1 MVIERFE
8 VSGLAQY
15 AYIVSD
21 GGEAVAIDPIR
32 DIDRYLDYLRTRKLR
47 LKRILETHIHAD
59 FAAGSVELAEA
70 TGAELA
76 FSGYDEGER
85 YVYAMPHRAMRDGDV
100 VTIGGVRLEARHT
113 PGHTPEHLSF
123 LLYEKNVVQPLAMF
137 TGDFL
142 FVGSMGR
149 PDLLGEEAKVGLAHE
164 LYRSAKYRLADLPDG
179 LLIYPG
185 HGAGSFCGAGMGE
198 RATTTLGY
206 ERATNLYF
214 SYGEEEFV
222 REILASAP
230 PMPAYYP
237 RMKMLNAQGAPPL
250 HGIPGDRALTAEE
263 VAATQE
269 DVVLIDLRS
278 VEAFAAAHIVGSIN
292 IGAGLNFSLWA
303 GWLLASSKRIVLI
316 ADAGNAEESRRA
328 LVRVGLDNIVG
339 VLPMETWIEEGRD
352 FETMKLRSVI
362 EVERERSSLF
372 LLDVRNADERTRGI
386 MPGAHSVAVGD
397 LPQHLQQVPRDAKI
411 VTVCASGYRASIA
424 ASLLAREGYDDVSIM
439 DGGTTAWTRRSL
451 PLVTE

>member
-8 VSGLAQY
+8 VAGLAQY

-21 GGEAVAIDPIR
+21 AGEAVVIDGIR
-32 DIDRYLDYLRTRKLR
+32 DIDRYVDYLRARKLR
-47 LKRILETHIHAD
+47 LKCILETHIHAD
-59 FAAGSVELAEA
+59 FAAGSVEMAEA

-76 FSGYDEGER
+76 FSAYDEGER

-100 VTIGGVRLEARHT
+100 VNVGGVRLEARYT

-123 LLYEKNVVQPLAMF
+123 LLYENNVVQPLAMF
-137 TGDFL
+137 SGDFL

-164 LYRSAKYRLADLPDG
+164 LYRSAKYRIADLPDG

-198 RATTTLGY
+198 RAATTLGY
-206 ERATNLYF
+206 ERATNPYF

-237 RMKMLNAQGAPPL
+237 RIKMLNAQGAPPL
-250 HGIPGDRALTAEE
+250 QGIPGDRALTAEE
-263 VAATQE
+263 VAAMQE
-269 DVVLIDLRS
+269 DAVLVDLRS

-292 IGAGLNFSLWA
+292 IGAGQNFSLWA
-303 GWLLASSKRIVLI
+303 GWLLDASKRIALI

-328 LVRVGLDNIVG
+328 LVRVGLDNIAG

-397 LPQHLQQVPRDAKI
+397 LPRHLQQVPRDAKI

-424 ASLLAREGYDDVSIM
+424 ASLLAREGYGDVSIM
-439 DGGTTAWTRRSL
+439 DGGTTAWTRRGL
-451 PLVTE
+451 PLVTK